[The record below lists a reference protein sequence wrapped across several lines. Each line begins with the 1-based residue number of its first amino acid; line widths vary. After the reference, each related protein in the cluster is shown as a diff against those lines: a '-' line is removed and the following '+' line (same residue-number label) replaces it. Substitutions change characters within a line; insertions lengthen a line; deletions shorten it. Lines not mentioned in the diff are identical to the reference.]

1 MHNHD
6 TLLLD
11 LFAIFLA
18 AKVIG
23 EIFERLKLPAV
34 LGEILAGVVM
44 GPYALGW
51 IYPSDTLGAIAEIG
65 AIFVLFVDRHV
76 VGDRLE
82 SCRLRPASNSR
93 RLGYR
98 AQRGRRDDA
107 SRRSGPDCSSGGIEF
122 ADRVAIDICGCG
134 FYDRCDDGACT
145 AHAALFVR
153 EGRSS
158 DLGLSALG
166 FRV

>member
-65 AIFVLFVDRHV
+65 AIFVLFYA
-76 VGDRLE
+76 GLE
-82 SCRLRPASNSR
+82 ISPAS
-93 RLGYR
+93 
-98 AQRGRRDDA
+98 
-107 SRRSGPDCSSGGIEF
+107 
-122 ADRVAIDICGCG
+122 
-134 FYDRCDDGACT
+134 
-145 AHAALFVR
+145 
-153 EGRSS
+153 
-158 DLGLSALG
+158 
-166 FRV
+166 